1 MKTIRELREAV
12 GRLSIT
18 LDWDT
23 DADGELD
30 VFSGDWAD
38 AGVWVDNHDERKE
51 EITVVGTKK
60 DLMKWLVNE
69 MGMNKRMAQI
79 ELKQG
84 KRVKV

>member
-1 MKTIRELREAV
+1 MKTIRELREAAP
-12 GRLSIT
+12 RLSIT
-18 LDWDT
+18 LDWDI

-30 VFSGDWAD
+30 VYSGDWAD
-38 AGVWVDNHDERKE
+38 AGVWIDKHDKRKE
-51 EITVVGTKK
+51 ELTVVGTKK